1 MQYISVEVC
10 ITCQY
15 KYALRLSTKVPHVLH
30 NISQYKFTICLST
43 SVQYMMYDTSQWSC
57 KARLVGTVSGPQ
69 ALTQC
74 TQRNTPWASQF

>member
-1 MQYISVEVC
+1 
-10 ITCQY
+10 
-15 KYALRLSTKVPHVLH
+15 
-30 NISQYKFTICLST
+30 
-43 SVQYMMYDTSQWSC
+43 MMYDTSQWSC